1 MRRISLIAAVTLVV
15 SALIFAHSQS
25 PTRTTQTPQ
34 TRATAQPL
42 TIDRVVSTQQRI
54 NRYFHGDVM
63 PRLQKCW
70 STVRGQGTIGFE
82 YTYIEAK
89 GRWLFSRLQKQE
101 STLANGQ
108 DSLALK
114 CMLNAVGGVHPFQP
128 MFQKAVETPS
138 SLTGSGPFRCPQ
150 MLVNSRAKCS
160 RSELAMV
167 QEKPTIATEVAH
179 IPNATPAPWSTLAK
193 KFALVAQSAYSIR
206 TIPKVPARPRA
217 TVPPAVPLESSQSP
231 ATFRSCAGSHERS
244 PSRFRQRLTG
254 SRFMN

>member
-25 PTRTTQTPQ
+25 PTRTTRTPQ

-42 TIDRVVSTQQRI
+42 TIDKVVTTQQRI

-70 STVRGQGTIGFE
+70 STVRGQGTIAFE

-89 GRWLFSRLQKQE
+89 GRWLFSRLQTQE

-114 CMLNAVGGVHPFQP
+114 CMLNAVGGTSFPTDVS
-128 MFQKAVETPS
+128 E
-138 SLTGSGPFRCPQ
+138 GSGNTFVLNWKWPVPLPANAGELASKMFAIRISNGAGETDDCDGSGTRPKCYTCT
-150 MLVNSRAKCS
+150 LEHACKKVCVGGAKCILDS
-160 RSELAMV
+160 NN
-167 QEKPTIATEVAH
+167 P
-179 IPNATPAPWSTLAK
+179 
-193 KFALVAQSAYSIR
+193 
-206 TIPKVPARPRA
+206 
-217 TVPPAVPLESSQSP
+217 QSP
-231 ATFRSCAGSHERS
+231 CAAQGYCASGGPFGIIAITSGVPQLR
-244 PSRFRQRLTG
+244 RQP
-254 SRFMN
+254 